1 MTILPHAA
9 SRQRPSADL
18 LEQKLAPCNLNQI
31 FFPGY
36 TVVACVRTRESLTLK
51 LETTEPAICPKCGEP
66 CSKIHDTRYR
76 LIRDAPFPG
85 VTVVWLLVPI
95 RRVRCKCGCHRTEII
110 PWIAHHEQCTN
121 RFIALIQNRCGV
133 VTPQRRLSPPNT
145 TSVGMLFAA
154 LTRSSSRHCSPM

>member
-1 MTILPHAA
+1 MTIPPHAA

-18 LEQKLAPCNLNQI
+18 LAQKLAACNLNQI

-51 LETTEPAICPKCGEP
+51 LETTEPAICPKCGES
-66 CSKIHDTRYR
+66 CIKIHDTRYR

-85 VTVVWLLVPI
+85 VTVVWLLVLI
-95 RRVRCKCGCHRTEII
+95 RRVRCKCGCHHTETI

-121 RFIALIQNRCGV
+121 RFIALIQSRMRGQDASTTAVAAKYNHSM
-133 VTPQRRLSPPNT
+133 PWRRT
-145 TSVGMLFAA
+145 MT
-154 LTRSSSRHCSPM
+154 

>member
-18 LEQKLAPCNLNQI
+18 LAQKLAPCNLNQI

-36 TVVACVRTRESLTLK
+36 AVVASDRTRESLTLK
-51 LETTEPAICPKCGEP
+51 LEATEPAICPKCGEP
-66 CSKIHDTRYR
+66 CTKIHDTRPR

-95 RRVRCKCGCHRTEII
+95 RRVRCKCGCRRTETI

-121 RFIALIQNRCGV
+121 RFIALIQNQR
-133 VTPQRRLSPPNT
+133 TPQQRLSPRNT
-145 TSVGMLFAA
+145 TSGGMPFAA
-154 LTRSSSRHCSPM
+154 STRSSSRHCSTT